1 MCITVRRLSL
11 KFSTMVK
18 LIFVLTFIR
27 LLPNALSQ
35 EKGENRLS
43 QEVDRRF
50 SEVEAKV
57 INWRRDIHQHP
68 ELSNQEFRTAQL
80 VATHLRNLGMEVKTE
95 VAHTGVVSIL
105 NGNKKGLV
113 VALRADMDALPVT
126 EALDLPFASKVKTSY
141 NGQEVGV
148 MHACGHD
155 AHVAILMGVAEV
167 LSTIKDKL
175 PGTIKLIF
183 QPAEESGPEV
193 EAGARLMIREGV
205 LESPKPNVIF
215 GLHVGPYPSGTI
227 WYRSGPAMASGD
239 VFRIVVHGRQTH
251 GANPWAGIDPIV
263 VASQI
268 VLGLQNIVSRQ
279 INITEAPAII
289 SIGSIHGGVRA
300 NIIPGEVEILGSI
313 RAFDPKMRTD
323 IHERIRNTATLIA
336 QSVGATAD
344 VTITLGYA
352 VTMNDPGL
360 TKHMIPVLEKAAK
373 KENTFPAPLLTN
385 SEDFAYYQQ
394 QIPGLFFQLGIVP
407 KGQDWTKA
415 APNHSPNFYIDESAL
430 IVGVRALSLLA
441 IEYLNS
447 K

>member
-1 MCITVRRLSL
+1 MCKVKAYI
-11 KFSTMVK
+11 K
-18 LIFVLTFIR
+18 LILILVSLRF
-27 LLPNALSQ
+27 LPDALAQ
-35 EKGENRLS
+35 EKGNNRLS
-43 QEVDRRF
+43 QEVYRCVSD
-50 SEVEAKV
+50 VEAKV

-80 VATHLRNLGMEVKTE
+80 VAAHLRTLGVEVKTE
-95 VAHTGVVSIL
+95 IAHTGVVGIL
-105 NGNKKGLV
+105 NGNKKGFV

-126 EALDLPFASKVKTSY
+126 EALDLPFASKVKTNY

-167 LSTIKDKL
+167 LSAMKDKL
-175 PGTIKLIF
+175 TGTVKFIF

-227 WYRSGPAMASGD
+227 WYRSGSAMASGD

-300 NIIPGEVEILGSI
+300 NIIPGEVEILGTI
-313 RAFDPKMRTD
+313 RAFDPKMRID

-344 VTITLGYA
+344 VTITLGYP
-352 VTMNDPGL
+352 VTMNDPSL
-360 TKHMIPVLEKAAK
+360 TERMIPVLEKAAG
-373 KENTFPAPLLTN
+373 KEKTFPGPLLTN

-407 KGQDWTKA
+407 NDQDWTKA
-415 APNHSPNFYIDESAL
+415 APNHSPSFYIDENAL

-441 IEYLNS
+441 IEYL
-447 K
+447 KIGEYYFQK

>member
-1 MCITVRRLSL
+1 MC
-11 KFSTMVK
+11 KVK
-18 LIFVLTFIR
+18 AYIKLFQLVALMGFLPKVFAQETGNNR
-27 LLPNALSQ
+27 LL
-35 EKGENRLS
+35 
-43 QEVDRRF
+43 QEVDRH
-50 SEVEAKV
+50 SLEVEAKV

-80 VATHLRNLGMEVKTE
+80 VATHLQKLGMDVKTE
-95 VAHTGVVSIL
+95 VAHTGVVAIL
-105 NGNKKGLV
+105 YGNKKGSV

-126 EALDLPFASKVKTSY
+126 EALDLPFASKVRTNY
-141 NGQEVGV
+141 NGQETGV

-167 LSTIKDKL
+167 LSAMKDKL
-175 PGTIKLIF
+175 PGAVKFIF
-183 QPAEESGPEV
+183 QPAEEIGPEV

-215 GLHVGPYPSGTI
+215 GLHVGLSPSGTI
-227 WYRSGPAMASGD
+227 WYRSGAALASGD
-239 VFRIVVHGRQTH
+239 VFRIVIHGRQTH

-313 RAFDPKMRTD
+313 RAFDPKMRID
-323 IHERIRNTATLIA
+323 IHERIRDTATLIA

-344 VTITLGYA
+344 VTITLGYP
-352 VTMNDPGL
+352 VTINDPGL
-360 TKHMIPVLEKAAK
+360 TKRMIPVLEKAAG
-373 KENTFPAPLLTN
+373 KEKTFPGPLLTN
-385 SEDFAYYQQ
+385 SEDFAYYQE
-394 QIPGLFFQLGIVP
+394 QIPGLFFQLGIIP
-407 KGQDWTKA
+407 KDQDWTKA
-415 APNHSPNFYIDESAL
+415 APNHSPNFFVDESAL

-441 IEYLNS
+441 IDYLNV
-447 K
+447 KNGK

>member
-1 MCITVRRLSL
+1 MCITVRQLSL

-18 LIFVLTFIR
+18 LILVLTFIR
-27 LLPNALSQ
+27 LFPNALAQ
-35 EKGENRLS
+35 EKGKNRLS
-43 QEVDRRF
+43 QEIDRRS

-57 INWRRDIHQHP
+57 INWRRDIHQQP

-80 VATHLRNLGMEVKTE
+80 VAAHLRNLGIEVKTE
-95 VAHTGVVSIL
+95 VAHTGVVGIL
-105 NGNKKGLV
+105 NGDKKGFV

-126 EALDLPFASKVKTSY
+126 EALDLPFASKVKTNY

-167 LSTIKDKL
+167 LSTMKDRL
-175 PGTIKLIF
+175 PGAVKFIF

-193 EAGARLMIREGV
+193 EAGARLMIREGI

-215 GLHVGPYPSGTI
+215 GLHVGPYPFGTI

-239 VFRIVVHGRQTH
+239 VLRIVVHGRQTH

-300 NIIPGEVEILGSI
+300 NIIPGEVEMLGSI

-323 IHERIRNTATLIA
+323 IHERIRSTATLIA

-344 VTITLGYA
+344 VIINLGYP
-352 VTMNDPGL
+352 VTVNDPSL
-360 TKHMIPVLEKAAK
+360 TKRMIPVLEKAAG
-373 KENTFPAPLLTN
+373 KEKTFPAPLLTN

-407 KGQDWTKA
+407 KDQDWTKA
-415 APNHSPNFYIDESAL
+415 APNHSPNFYVDESAL

-441 IEYLNS
+441 IEYLNG